1 VERSALQIAL
11 LPIFRAV
18 CLAFEQASDFR
29 GCRGEREEATR
40 SARATPPPGVFAA
53 LQEICLQ
60 VQNSVE
66 LARKLH

>member
-1 VERSALQIAL
+1 LQIAL
-11 LPIFRAV
+11 LPIFQAD

-29 GCRGEREEATR
+29 GCRGVLVRATR
-40 SARATPPPGVFAA
+40 NAHPPPPPGVFAA
-53 LQEICLQ
+53 LQEFCLQ